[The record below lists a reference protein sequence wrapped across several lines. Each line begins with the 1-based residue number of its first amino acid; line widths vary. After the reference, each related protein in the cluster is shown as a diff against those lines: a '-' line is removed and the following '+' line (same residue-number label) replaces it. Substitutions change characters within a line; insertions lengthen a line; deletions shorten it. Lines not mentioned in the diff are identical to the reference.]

1 MVEGEG
7 EGNLGV
13 GRGTLVGYQDVE
25 DGAEDIAE
33 GKEIEKEKRGNEGK
47 GREGGERG
55 KEEQGEEPVE
65 DDRDGDDVEE
75 EEEVTV
81 TEGEGKIDEE
91 GKEKEPLEGGV
102 GVRLC

>member
-1 MVEGEG
+1 MVGGEG

-33 GKEIEKEKRGNEGK
+33 GKEVEKEKRGNEGK
-47 GREGGERG
+47 GIEGGERG

-65 DDRDGDDVEE
+65 DDRDGDGVEE
-75 EEEVTV
+75 EEERSV
-81 TEGEGKIDEE
+81 TEGEGKIDKEGEE
-91 GKEKEPLEGGV
+91 EEPLEGQV
-102 GVRLC
+102 GV

>member
-1 MVEGEG
+1 MMVGGEG

-13 GRGTLVGYQDVE
+13 GRGTLVGYGDVE

-33 GKEIEKEKRGNEGK
+33 WEEIEKEKRGNEGK

-55 KEEQGEEPVE
+55 RAEQGEEPVE

-75 EEEVTV
+75 EEEMTV

-91 GKEKEPLEGGV
+91 GKEEEPLEGQV
-102 GVRLC
+102 GV

>member
-1 MVEGEG
+1 MRGG
-7 EGNLGV
+7 GRGGNLGV
-13 GRGTLVGYQDVE
+13 GRGTLVGYLDEE

-33 GKEIEKEKRGNEGK
+33 RKEVEKEKRGNEGK
-47 GREGGERG
+47 GIEGGERG

-75 EEEVTV
+75 EEKVHV

-102 GVRLC
+102 GVRL